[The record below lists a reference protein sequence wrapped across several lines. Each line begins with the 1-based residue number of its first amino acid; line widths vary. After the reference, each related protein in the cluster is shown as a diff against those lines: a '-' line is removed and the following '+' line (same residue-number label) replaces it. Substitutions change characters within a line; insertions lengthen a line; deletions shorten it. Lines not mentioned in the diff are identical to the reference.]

1 MKIKSKKMQYE
12 EGLDPKIDVVF
23 KTLFGKK
30 VNEILIEDMLSGFL
44 NQKIKCKNVLREA
57 RVGQLRADG
66 KYGSLDETITV
77 FRENTTKEF
86 SRMHKYY
93 VVELNKMDKTKCS
106 EGTYKW
112 LAFLNQNKEVLKEMS
127 KDKCIQKAEDELK
140 ILAGDWET
148 SHAIFLA

>member
-30 VNEILIEDMLSGFL
+30 GNEILIEDMLSGFL

-66 KYGSLDETITV
+66 KYGSLDV
-77 FRENTTKEF
+77 L
-86 SRMHKYY
+86 
-93 VVELNKMDKTKCS
+93 VELEDGTEVDVDIQMGKQKGLPERMMAYASYLTS
-106 EGTYKW
+106 ER
-112 LAFLNQNKEVLKEMS
+112 LE
-127 KDKCIQKAEDELK
+127 KAEDEDK
-140 ILAGDWET
+140 IQPASEGVKPAATGGRRTTT
-148 SHAIFLA
+148 SYKVVTKKAEE